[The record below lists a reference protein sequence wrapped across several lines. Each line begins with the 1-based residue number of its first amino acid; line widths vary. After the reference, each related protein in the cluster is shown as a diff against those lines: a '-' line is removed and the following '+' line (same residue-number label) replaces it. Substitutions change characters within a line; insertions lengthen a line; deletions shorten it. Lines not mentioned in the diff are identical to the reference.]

1 MPHLCLLDVKLW
13 SFYCCSCATGIN
25 LAFEGVDANSAAF
38 TTASQVKKLTSYS
51 LVSVYFKA
59 KEAFL
64 DTVSSRQAQLAAM
77 CSLLLGTCLGRP
89 GAI

>member
-1 MPHLCLLDVKLW
+1 MTRSCGCQ
-13 SFYCCSCATGIN
+13 CCSCATGIN

-51 LVSVYFKA
+51 LVSIYFKA

-64 DTVSSRQAQLAAM
+64 DTVSSRQLQSDVAAQFA
-77 CSLLLGTCLGRP
+77 T
-89 GAI
+89 